1 MNIFGTIL
9 LWFYNIMLSGLKDTF
24 GILNFDTTKLE
35 KIINAVDNLTN
46 IFAWVNMF
54 VPVDFLFI
62 LSGLT
67 AVFYGYRFILG
78 ISKIVIS
85 LFK

>member
-1 MNIFGTIL
+1 
-9 LWFYNIMLSGLKDTF
+9 MLSGLKDTF

-62 LSGLT
+62 LYGLT
-67 AVFYGYRFILG
+67 AVF
-78 ISKIVIS
+78 
-85 LFK
+85 

>member
-1 MNIFGTIL
+1 MNIFGTVL
-9 LWFYNIMLSGLKDTF
+9 LWFYNVLLSGLKNTF

-35 KIINAVDNLTN
+35 NIINAVDNLTN

-78 ISKIVIS
+78 VAKIVIS
-85 LFK
+85 FFK